1 MGDQLHTMNLVR
13 LHKTVGVKV
22 GSGNVGAGKAV
33 QVGGGAPVVVQSM
46 TMTDTADAR
55 ATAPQCIELAEAGS
69 EMVRVTVN
77 VPEAAAAVP
86 EIKQRML
93 DAGCTAPLIGDFHYN
108 GHILLTKF
116 PDCARALDK
125 YRINPGNV
133 GTGSRRDEQFATIC
147 KVAVDQNRPVRIGVN
162 GGSLNQELVVAKMQ
176 ENTDRDLGK
185 TSEDIINECMVL
197 SAIESTALAIES
209 GLRKD
214 QIIISCKTSRP
225 RDLIAVYRDLAPKT
239 DQPLHLGLTEAG
251 MGVKGLV
258 WSASAMGVLLNE
270 GIGDTIRV
278 SLTPRPGGDRRE
290 EVYAACELLQA
301 LGLRSFSPSVTAC
314 PGCGRTTSSTFQELA
329 ERIQDYIREKMPA
342 WKTKYEGVE
351 TMTLAVMGCVVNGPG
366 ESKAANIGISLP
378 GTGEAPNCPIFID
391 GQHATTLRGT
401 YEELAGGVP
410 ASRGRLRRR
419 QVRAPL
425 TAKRTTSRALNVAP
439 AGADAASSGPCT
451 ARGARRARS
460 RRRSD
465 RRLRSPSGRCR
476 A

>member
-1 MGDQLHTMNLVR
+1 MSLVKLHR
-13 LHKTVGVKV
+13 TVGVKV
-22 GSGNVGAGKAV
+22 GPV

-55 ATAPQCIELAEAGS
+55 GTAQQCIELAEAGS

-77 VPEAAAAVP
+77 LPEAAAAVP

-93 DAGCTAPLIGDFHYN
+93 DAGCEAPLIGDFHYN
-108 GHILLTKF
+108 GHLLLTRF
-116 PDCARALDK
+116 PACATALDK

-133 GTGSRRDEQFATIC
+133 GTGKRRDEQFSTIC
-147 KVAVDQNRPVRIGVN
+147 KVAVDNNRPVRIGVN
-162 GGSLNQELVVAKMQ
+162 GGSLNQELVMAKMQ

-185 TSEDIINECMVL
+185 SSEDIINECMVL
-197 SAIESTALAIES
+197 SAIESTALALDS

-225 RDLIAVYRDLAPKT
+225 RDLIGVYRDLASQT

-251 MGVKGLV
+251 MGLKGLV

-278 SLTPRPGGDRRE
+278 SLTPRPNGDRRE

-314 PGCGRTTSSTFQELA
+314 PGCGRTTSTTFQQLA
-329 ERIQDYIREKMPA
+329 ERIQSYIREMMPT
-342 WKTKYEGVE
+342 WKNRYEGVE

-378 GTGEAPNCPIFID
+378 GTGESPNCPIFID
-391 GQHATTLRGT
+391 GEHVTTLRGT
-401 YEELAGGVP
+401 YDELA
-410 ASRGRLRRR
+410 AEFQRL
-419 QVRAPL
+419 VDEYVE
-425 TAKRTTSRALNVAP
+425 RTYRKI
-439 AGADAASSGPCT
+439 
-451 ARGARRARS
+451 
-460 RRRSD
+460 
-465 RRLRSPSGRCR
+465 
-476 A
+476 